1 MEVSL
6 GGLILKISQIG
17 MVFSK
22 NDSQAKLGK
31 LDLYIESFSTTSF
44 CLLNFWISLHIYKK
58 DVPPKKEFM
67 DLALRYPILV
77 QVITRND
84 RDVFYGCVPDFGIE
98 TYEVVDPGNVPQEYM
113 FHVKLR
119 RMIREAIAVC
129 HAEEKELPII
139 HPVSILG
146 YSSPALPYDN
156 ENQKSSSMISTTL
169 AAQML
174 GVHADTIRSL
184 FDSGVLK
191 GSLTQGGQRMILI
204 SSIQEEEAQ
213 RTQRAE
219 LRKLELRAKMKNSK
233 RKQRRIQQQKK
244 EKLERFQATMTELT
258 QAET

>member
-1 MEVSL
+1 
-6 GGLILKISQIG
+6 
-17 MVFSK
+17 
-22 NDSQAKLGK
+22 
-31 LDLYIESFSTTSF
+31 
-44 CLLNFWISLHIYKK
+44 
-58 DVPPKKEFM
+58 M
-67 DLALRYPILV
+67 DLALRYPVIV

-98 TYEVVDPGNVPQEYM
+98 TFEVVDPGNVPQEYM

-119 RMIREAIAVC
+119 RMIREAIGVC
-129 HAEEKELPII
+129 RAEEKEPPLIGLA
-139 HPVSILG
+139 SSLG
-146 YSSPALPYDN
+146 SSPALPYND
-156 ENQKSSSMISTTL
+156 EDQKSVSTTL

-174 GVHADTIRSL
+174 GVHPDTIRSL

-191 GSLTQGGQRMILI
+191 GSLTKGGQRMVLL
-204 SSIQEEEAQ
+204 SSIRGEEDQ

-244 EKLERFQATMTELT
+244 EKLERFQANMAELA

>member
-1 MEVSL
+1 
-6 GGLILKISQIG
+6 
-17 MVFSK
+17 
-22 NDSQAKLGK
+22 
-31 LDLYIESFSTTSF
+31 
-44 CLLNFWISLHIYKK
+44 
-58 DVPPKKEFM
+58 M

-146 YSSPALPYDN
+146 YSSPALPYNDD
-156 ENQKSSSMISTTL
+156 EDQKSVSTTL

-174 GVHADTIRSL
+174 GVHPDTIRSL
-184 FDSGVLK
+184 FDSGILK
-191 GSLTQGGQRMILI
+191 GSLTQGGQRIILV
-204 SSIQEEEAQ
+204 SSIKEEEAQ

-233 RKQRRIQQQKK
+233 RKQRRIQKQKK
-244 EKLERFQATMTELT
+244 EKLERFQANMAELT
-258 QAET
+258 QAENSLL